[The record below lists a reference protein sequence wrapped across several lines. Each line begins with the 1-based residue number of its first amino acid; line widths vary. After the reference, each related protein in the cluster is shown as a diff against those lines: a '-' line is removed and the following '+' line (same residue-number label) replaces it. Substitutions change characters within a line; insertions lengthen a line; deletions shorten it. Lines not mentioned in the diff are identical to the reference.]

1 MRMERSK
8 WKTYAFWLLVTE
20 GIGALSGFLTREGSK
35 LYTATVTKP
44 PLSPPPWVFPV
55 VWGILFALMAVGAAR
70 VDLSSPS
77 EERSAALRLYWVQLA
92 VNFFW
97 SILFFNLRAWLFS
110 LLWLVLLW
118 VLVLRLVRS
127 FGKVDAL
134 AGRLQIPYLLWVSF
148 AAYLNVGV
156 WALNR

>member
-97 SILFFNLRAWLFS
+97 SILFFNLRAWLLS

-118 VLVLRLVRS
+118 VLVWRLKRA
-127 FGKVDAL
+127 FTAVDAL
-134 AGRLQIPYLLWVSF
+134 AGRVQIPYLLWVFF
-148 AAYLNVGV
+148 AGYLNLGV
-156 WALNR
+156 WLLNR

>member
-97 SILFFNLRAWLFS
+97 SILFFNLRAWLLS